1 MVTLHWKNS
10 VAKLVHITGWT
21 NCGLRSG
28 LNSAAARKFQQ
39 SSCWWGGC
47 SSVAWSSTFVTKKM
61 APKLD
66 DVTFFN
72 GHKMPIVGLGTWQSS
87 KGEVGQAVDVALE
100 TGYRHIDTAYVYGN
114 EAEIGQALK
123 KWFDSGKLKREDL
136 FIVTKLPPVGNRA
149 ESVEKYLKKSL
160 ENLQLSYVDLYLI
173 HHPVG
178 FQDVGGDTFPRDKDG
193 KVLLDMKTDLISL
206 WKAMEAQVDAG
217 RTRSIGLSN
226 FSSSQIK
233 RIWQAAR
240 IKPANL
246 QVELHIYF
254 QQRELAAFCKAL
266 DVTVCAYAP
275 LGSPQMANL
284 VRARGGDVSK
294 IVSLSPMSDP
304 VVSRIAEKYKKT
316 TAQVLLRHI
325 MQRGIV
331 VIPKSVNPDRIKQ
344 NFDVFDFE
352 LTQEDMDELDALD
365 KGPKGRMFND
375 VIAPERAKHP
385 EYPYHERY

>member
-1 MVTLHWKNS
+1 
-10 VAKLVHITGWT
+10 
-21 NCGLRSG
+21 
-28 LNSAAARKFQQ
+28 
-39 SSCWWGGC
+39 
-47 SSVAWSSTFVTKKM
+47 M
-61 APKLD
+61 APKLEN
-66 DVTFFN
+66 VTFFN
-72 GHKMPIVGLGTWQSS
+72 GHKMPIVGLGTFQSS
-87 KGEVGQAVDVALE
+87 KGEVGRAVDIALE
-100 TGYRHIDTAYVYGN
+100 TGYRHIDTAYMYGN

-123 KWFDSGKLKREDL
+123 KGLDSGKLKREDL
-136 FIVTKLPPVGNRA
+136 FIVTKLPPAGNRA

-160 ENLQLSYVDLYLI
+160 DALQLSYVDLYLI

-178 FQDVGGDTFPRDKDG
+178 VQDVGGQTLPRHKDG
-193 KVLLDMKTDLISL
+193 NVLLDMNTDIISL

-217 RTRSIGLSN
+217 RAHSIGLSN
-226 FSSSQIK
+226 FNSSQIK

-275 LGSPQMANL
+275 LGSPQLSNV
-284 VRARGGDVSK
+284 VRARGGDVNK
-294 IVSLSPMSDP
+294 LVSVSPMSDP

-316 TAQVLLRHI
+316 AAQVLLRHI

-352 LTQEDMDELDALD
+352 LTEEDMDELDALD
-365 KGPKGRMFND
+365 KGPKCRIFNE

-385 EYPYHERY
+385 EYPYHQRY

>member
-1 MVTLHWKNS
+1 
-10 VAKLVHITGWT
+10 
-21 NCGLRSG
+21 
-28 LNSAAARKFQQ
+28 
-39 SSCWWGGC
+39 
-47 SSVAWSSTFVTKKM
+47 M
-61 APKLD
+61 APKLE

-72 GHKMPIVGLGTWQSS
+72 GHKMPIVGLGTGQAS
-87 KGEVGQAVDVALE
+87 KGEVGRAIDVALE
-100 TGYRHIDTAYVYGN
+100 TGYRHIDAAYLYGN

-136 FIVTKLPPVGNRA
+136 FIVTKLPAIANRA

-160 ENLQLSYVDLYLI
+160 EALQLNYVDLYLI
-173 HHPVG
+173 HQPVG

-193 KVLLDMKTDLISL
+193 KVLLDMNTDIISL

-217 RTRSIGLSN
+217 RARSIGLSN
-226 FSSSQIK
+226 FNSSQIK

-240 IKPANL
+240 IRPANL

-266 DVTVCAYAP
+266 DVTVCAFAP
-275 LGSPQMANL
+275 LGSPQMPNL
-284 VRARGGDVSK
+284 FHARGGDASK
-294 IVSLSPMSDP
+294 LVSLSPMSDP

-316 TAQVLLRHI
+316 TAQVLLRHTV
-325 MQRGIV
+325 QRGIV

-344 NFDVFDFE
+344 NFDIFDFE

-375 VIAPERAKHP
+375 AIAPERTKHP
-385 EYPYHERY
+385 EYPFHERY